1 MPTCCAGSCAVA
13 DAPIDPRFR
22 KALWIALVV
31 NTVMFG
37 VEIFGGVYA
46 GSVSLLADAVDF
58 AGDAANY
65 ALSLAVLSMGLLWR
79 ARAALVK
86 GVTMAVFGA
95 LVIAKTIWASIYGAT
110 PGAFTMGAIGILAML
125 ANLGVALMLYRFR
138 DGEANMRSVW
148 LCSRNDAIVNF
159 AIVLAAI
166 GVFGSGTRWPDLI
179 VAAVIAG
186 LALSAGLSVIAQARR
201 EIAEAKKVGR
211 TRDAASTP
219 RHSVEVT
226 LPLGRP
232 NR

>member
-95 LVIAKTIWASIYGAT
+95 LVIAKTVWASIYGAT

-201 EIAEAKKVGR
+201 EIAEAKKAGR
-211 TRDAASTP
+211 RRDAASIP

>member
-1 MPTCCAGSCAVA
+1 MPGCCAGSCTVT

-37 VEIFGGVYA
+37 VEIVGGVYA

-86 GVTMAVFGA
+86 GVTMAAFGA
-95 LVIAKTIWASIYGAT
+95 LVVAKTVWASFYGAT
-110 PGAFTMGAIGILAML
+110 PEAFTMGAIGVLAML

-159 AIVLAAI
+159 AIVLAAV
-166 GVFGSGTRWPDLI
+166 GVFGSGTRWPDLM

-201 EIAEAKKVGR
+201 EIAAAKQ
-211 TRDAASTP
+211 AASDQASEAAP
-219 RHSVEVT
+219 QNAVEVRLT
-226 LPLGRP
+226 LGQPDR
-232 NR
+232 

>member
-1 MPTCCAGSCAVA
+1 MSTCCAGNCTVS
-13 DAPIDPRFR
+13 DAPVDPSFR

-37 VEIFGGVYA
+37 VEIVGGVYS

-58 AGDAANY
+58 AADAANY

-86 GVTMAVFGA
+86 GVTMAAFGA
-95 LVIAKTIWASIYGAT
+95 LVIGKTVWASFYGTT

-201 EIAEAKKVGR
+201 EIAAAKEAGR
-211 TRDAASTP
+211 TRDVVSASSG
-219 RHSVEVT
+219 SVEVS
-226 LPLGRP
+226 LPLKRS